1 MNFEEYEL
9 REFLKELGKALL
21 LGIMIYVMI
30 VLVMGC
36 GK

>member
-21 LGIMIYVMI
+21 LGVMIYIGI
-30 VLVMGC
+30 VIVMGS

>member
-1 MNFEEYEL
+1 MTYKDYEV

-21 LGIMIYVMI
+21 LGVMIYIGI
-30 VLVMGC
+30 VIVMGM